1 MSLKILNFVD
11 SPVLQLQLLQCIP
24 VHSPQLHWFRRQL
37 AIGFIFGAK
46 YLSRSEDPFEIFTL
60 ACNKLREEQFDVKD
74 DSNYVEITAL
84 ISILDIAV
92 DGASRTSFKN
102 PTEEKAFNRQVDTL
116 ARVVKGILSSIVD
129 TGASFISRTEAKEA
143 LDGVY
148 NRLLYGVRTKEKPKP
163 QIFLGT
169 N

>member
-60 ACNKLREEQFDVKD
+60 ACNKLREELFDVND

-84 ISILDIAV
+84 ISILDIAI
-92 DGASRTSFKN
+92 DNGASRTSFKS
-102 PTEEKAFNRQVDTL
+102 PTEEKAFNRQVDSL
-116 ARVVKGILSSIVD
+116 ARVIKGILSRIID
-129 TGASFISRTEAKEA
+129 TGASFISRTETKEA

-148 NRLLYGVRTKEKPKP
+148 NRLLYGV
-163 QIFLGT
+163 
-169 N
+169 